1 MSDVSILAQQ
11 IARKRVKRYAAIGI
25 VVIAVISAMALDT
38 KVVKIGS
45 ADDAQEQGF
54 SPDSY
59 GQKTFPTI
67 QQDVQSRAVD
77 AKTLADAL
85 QANQQ
90 DAVQKYGVGAPLP
103 VFSVKLQGV
112 VLAGQM
118 GIFPLKI
125 DGLAGDMQ
133 VRLQTGPAITGTDLR
148 DASGKIQFGDFT
160 NQIEYQNAGSAINR
174 AMKTAVLD
182 PLDRDAL
189 PGKTVQVV
197 GVFRLLNAKNWM
209 VTPVSMEVK

>member
-11 IARKRVKRYAAIGI
+11 ISRKRVKRYAAIGV
-25 VVIAVISAMALDT
+25 VVIAVIAAMALDT
-38 KVVKIGS
+38 KVVTIGS
-45 ADDAQEQGF
+45 ADDVQEQGF

-59 GQKTFPTI
+59 GQKMFPAI
-67 QQDVQSRAVD
+67 QQDVASRAVE

-90 DAVQKYGVGAPLP
+90 DAVKKYGVGAPLP
-103 VFSVKLQGV
+103 VFAVKLTGV
-112 VLAGQM
+112 VQAGQM
-118 GIFPLKI
+118 GIFPLKV
-125 DGLAGDMQ
+125 DGLAEGIQ

-148 DASGKIQFGDFT
+148 DANGKIQFGDFT

-174 AMKTAVLD
+174 AMKSAVLD
-182 PLDRDAL
+182 TLDRDAL
-189 PGKTVQVV
+189 PGKTVDVV

>member
-11 IARKRVKRYAAIGI
+11 ISRKRVKRYAMIG
-25 VVIAVISAMALDT
+25 VVVVAVIAAMALDT

-67 QQDVQSRAVD
+67 QQDVAARAVD

-85 QANQQ
+85 QANQA
-90 DAVQKYGVGAPLP
+90 DAVKKYGVGSPLP
-103 VFSVKLQGV
+103 VFAVKLEGV
-112 VLAGQM
+112 VQAGQM
-118 GIFPLKI
+118 GIFPLKVE
-125 DGLAGDMQ
+125 GMPEGTQ

-148 DASGKIQFGDFT
+148 DANGKIQFGDFT

-174 AMKTAVLD
+174 AMKSAVLD
-182 PLDRDAL
+182 KLDREAL
-189 PGKTVQVV
+189 PGKTVEVV
-197 GVFRLLNAKNWM
+197 GVFRLLNPKNWM
-209 VTPVSMEVK
+209 VTPVSVEVK

>member
-1 MSDVSILAQQ
+1 MSDVSIQAQQ
-11 IARKRVKRYAAIGI
+11 ISRKRVRRYAAIGA
-25 VVIAVISAMALDT
+25 VVIAVIAAMALDT

-67 QQDVQSRAVD
+67 QQDVESRAVE

-85 QANQQ
+85 QTNQQ
-90 DAVQKYGVGAPLP
+90 EAVQKYGVGAPLP
-103 VFSVKLQGV
+103 VFAVKFSGV
-112 VLAGQM
+112 VQAGQM

-125 DGLAGDMQ
+125 DGLPADMQ

-148 DASGKIQFGDFT
+148 DANGKIQFGDFT

-174 AMKTAVLD
+174 AMKSAVLD
-182 PLDRDAL
+182 KLDRDAL

>member
-11 IARKRVKRYAAIGI
+11 ISRKRVKRYAVIG
-25 VVIAVISAMALDT
+25 VVVVAVIAAMALDT

-45 ADDAQEQGF
+45 ADDAQKQGF

-67 QQDVQSRAVD
+67 QQDVAARAVD

-85 QANQQ
+85 QANQA
-90 DAVQKYGVGAPLP
+90 DAVKKYGVGSPLP
-103 VFSVKLQGV
+103 VFAVKLEGV
-112 VLAGQM
+112 VQTGQM
-118 GIFPLKI
+118 GIFPLKVE
-125 DGLAGDMQ
+125 GMPEGTQ

-148 DASGKIQFGDFT
+148 DANGKIQFGDFT

-174 AMKTAVLD
+174 AMKSAVLD
-182 PLDRDAL
+182 KLDREAL
-189 PGKTVQVV
+189 PGKTVEVV
-197 GVFRLLNAKNWM
+197 GVFRLLNPKNWM
-209 VTPVSMEVK
+209 VTPVSVEVK

>member
-1 MSDVSILAQQ
+1 MSDVSILAMQ
-11 IARKRVKRYAAIGI
+11 ISRKRVRRYAVIG
-25 VVIAVISAMALDT
+25 VVVVAVIAAMALDT

-67 QQDVQSRAVD
+67 QQDVLSRAVE
-77 AKTLADAL
+77 AKTLAEAL
-85 QANQQ
+85 QANQAE
-90 DAVQKYGVGAPLP
+90 AVKKYGVGTPLP
-103 VFSVKLQGV
+103 VFAVKLEGV
-112 VLAGQM
+112 VQAGQM
-118 GIFPLKI
+118 GIFPLKVE
-125 DGLAGDMQ
+125 GMPEGTQ

-182 PLDRDAL
+182 KLDREAL